1 LMRYTPIMRLF
12 LAGVMVLG
20 AVALGPS
27 LNATVI
33 VPAEFREVVS
43 GSDLIAYGRVV
54 EVRPQWADGRRRID
68 SVVTADVLSWF
79 KGGSDRTV
87 SFVVPGGEIGRY
99 RQVTVGAPS
108 FAAGEEVFLFL
119 KTQGSPIPYVFG
131 LNQGVFRVKTDDRGA
146 RKVTTPALLA
156 VGSEPETIRRGAVSR
171 RPMPVD
177 DFTSQIRAVIA
188 DGRGA
193 VR

>member
-1 LMRYTPIMRLF
+1 MRYTAKMRFL
-12 LAGVMVLG
+12 LAGILLFG
-20 AVALGPS
+20 AVILAPS
-27 LNATVI
+27 LHATVI
-33 VPAEFREVVS
+33 VPAEFREVVA

-54 EVRPQWADGRRRID
+54 DVRPQWADERRRID
-68 SVVTADVLSWF
+68 SVITAEVLSWF

-99 RQVTVGAPS
+99 RQVTIGAPS

-156 VGSEPETIRRGAVSR
+156 VSAEAETIRRGAVSR
-171 RPMPVD
+171 RPMPVA
-177 DFTSQIRAVIA
+177 DFTSQIRAVMA

-193 VR
+193 AR

>member
-1 LMRYTPIMRLF
+1 MRYTAKMRFL
-12 LAGVMVLG
+12 LAGILLFG
-20 AVALGPS
+20 AVILAPS
-27 LNATVI
+27 LHATVI
-33 VPAEFREVVS
+33 VPAEFREVVA

-54 EVRPQWADGRRRID
+54 DVRPQWADERRRID
-68 SVVTADVLSWF
+68 SVITAEVLSWF

-99 RQVTVGAPS
+99 RQVTIGAPS

-156 VGSEPETIRRGAVSR
+156 VSAEPETIRRGAVSR

-177 DFTSQIRAVIA
+177 DFTSQIRAVMA

-193 VR
+193 AR

>member
-1 LMRYTPIMRLF
+1 MRYTPKMRFL
-12 LAGVMVLG
+12 LAGILLFG
-20 AVALGPS
+20 AVILAPS
-27 LNATVI
+27 LHATVI
-33 VPAEFREVVS
+33 VPAEFREVVA

-54 EVRPQWADGRRRID
+54 DVRPQWADERRRID
-68 SVVTADVLSWF
+68 SVITAEVLSWF

-99 RQVTVGAPS
+99 RQVTIGAPS

-156 VGSEPETIRRGAVSR
+156 VSAEPETIRRGAVSR

-177 DFTSQIRAVIA
+177 DFTSQIRAVMA

-193 VR
+193 AR

>member
-1 LMRYTPIMRLF
+1 MRLF
-12 LAGVMVLG
+12 LDGIVLLC
-20 AVALGPS
+20 VIALAPS
-27 LNATVI
+27 LSATVI

-54 EVRPQWADGRRRID
+54 DVRPQWADGRRRID

-79 KGGSDRTV
+79 KGGSERTV

-99 RQVTVGAPS
+99 RQVTIGAPS
-108 FAAGEEVFLFL
+108 FAAGEDVFLFL

-131 LNQGVFRVKTDDRGA
+131 LNQGVFRVKTDDTGT

-156 VGSEPETIRRGAVSR
+156 VGTEPETVRRGAVSR
-171 RPMPVD
+171 RPMPVA
-177 DFTSQIRAVIA
+177 DFTSQIRAVMA

-193 VR
+193 AR